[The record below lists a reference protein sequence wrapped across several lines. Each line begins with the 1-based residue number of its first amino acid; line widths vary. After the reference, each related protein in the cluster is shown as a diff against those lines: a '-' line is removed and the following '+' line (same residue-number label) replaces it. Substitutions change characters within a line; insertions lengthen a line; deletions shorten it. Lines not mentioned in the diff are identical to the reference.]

1 MTESLGTQFHLPLLA
16 PKNRA
21 LILLTLVSLAA
32 FTVAKLLPAE
42 GVSMSAGAGTNAA
55 AMMERAT
62 AAIREDFLSRGGRF
76 DDAIDPNHTALIGEE
91 YTDLTSTIGS
101 LEAKRTT
108 TNPNTAA
115 LLVQLLKEAG
125 VTTGD
130 TIAVGCSGSFP
141 ALAVATLSAAKTMG
155 VYPVVI
161 LSIGASSFG
170 ATRTN
175 QTLLDMYE
183 VVRHRTD
190 LKFPAAAVSLG
201 GGGDVGSEFE
211 PEVRNRL
218 IEKIRMSGIPF
229 LNEPDLSKNVDQRM
243 RIYLGSTSRKRIAAF
258 VNIGG
263 SYADMGTNPSILK
276 LEPGVNKQMTIP
288 SEEKT
293 HGVVFAMAK
302 RHIPVIHLLHIKGLA
317 LRYGLAWD
325 PTPLPSISGS
335 GSMQARAAASR
346 SDWAIS
352 GAFFFSITL
361 IFVYYRKAFFRKY
374 S

>member
-1 MTESLGTQFHLPLLA
+1 MAESPEIHSHIPSLA
-16 PKNRA
+16 PRNRA
-21 LILLTLVSLAA
+21 LMLLTLVSLAA
-32 FTVAKLLPAE
+32 FTFAKLTPGAGVTNAAGE
-42 GVSMSAGAGTNAA
+42 GVDAA
-55 AMMERAT
+55 AMMERA
-62 AAIREDFLSRGGRF
+62 ISVVSENFVSQGGRF

-91 YTDLTSTIGS
+91 YTDLTSTLGS

-115 LLVQLLKEAG
+115 LVVQLLKEAG
-125 VTTGD
+125 VTAGD

-141 ALAVATLSAAKTMG
+141 ALAVATLSAAKTLG

-170 ATRTN
+170 ATRID
-175 QTLLDMYE
+175 QTLLDIYE
-183 VVRHRTD
+183 VVRQRTD

-201 GGGDVGSEFE
+201 GADDIGSDFE
-211 PEVRNRL
+211 QEVRDKL
-218 IEKIRMSGIPF
+218 IGKIRMSGIPF
-229 LNEPDLSKNVDQRM
+229 LHEPDLSKNVEQRM
-243 RIYLGSTSRKRIAAF
+243 RIYLGASFGRKIAAF

-263 SYADMGTNPSILK
+263 SYADMGTNPSILN
-276 LEPGVNKQMTIP
+276 LEPGVNTQMTIP
-288 SEEKT
+288 SGEKT

-317 LRYGLAWD
+317 LRYGLPWD
-325 PTPLPSISGS
+325 PIPLPSISGS
-335 GSMQARAAASR
+335 GSVQAHTAASR

-352 GAFFFSITL
+352 GAYFFSIIL
-361 IFVYYRKAFFRKY
+361 IIVYHRKAFFRKY